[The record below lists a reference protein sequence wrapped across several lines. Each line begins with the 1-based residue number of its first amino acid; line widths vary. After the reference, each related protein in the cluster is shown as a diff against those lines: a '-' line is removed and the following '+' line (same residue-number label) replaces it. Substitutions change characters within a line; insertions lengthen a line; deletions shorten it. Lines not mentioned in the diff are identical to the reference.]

1 MNCKLRPGDFSVD
14 SSVFSYLNKIH
25 SMSVSYIMVVSLLP
39 AAWIHNVPD
48 MNENKTVP
56 SLAVLLLDVCPFCGG
71 HVWNPDTVVAWHWK
85 IRASKMI
92 HSETNVEDQLRKIAA
107 DFAMF
112 DCQRLKMFLLCICMY
127 IYVEIRYT

>member
-1 MNCKLRPGDFSVD
+1 M
-14 SSVFSYLNKIH
+14 I
-25 SMSVSYIMVVSLLP
+25 VSYIMVVSLLP
-39 AAWIHNVPD
+39 AAWIHNVLD

-71 HVWNPDTVVAWHWK
+71 HVWNPNTVVAWHWK

-92 HSETNVEDQLRKIAA
+92 HSETNVDDQLRKIIPAA